1 MGEPSG
7 GEPLGGDGVRNL
19 VIGCNPLSGRYDLS
33 VTLCLLLALTGV
45 VERGLL
51 GGLSLEGL
59 PSGVGRLWEELG
71 LDGGGMTSVDVI
83 HGSNSGF
90 KPDIRTFP
98 RLSDA
103 VWLPSMVVGTDSEP
117 AKMDD
122 EAVLVETVVL
132 LVEGKVIED
141 STELAL
147 AESSLLDAGSKVIP
161 DLDVPGWGSISR
173 ETLLASS
180 TAFSLT
186 MSLSLRLRRDSPVGV
201 ER

>member
-1 MGEPSG
+1 
-7 GEPLGGDGVRNL
+7 
-19 VIGCNPLSGRYDLS
+19 
-33 VTLCLLLALTGV
+33 
-45 VERGLL
+45 
-51 GGLSLEGL
+51 
-59 PSGVGRLWEELG
+59 
-71 LDGGGMTSVDVI
+71 
-83 HGSNSGF
+83 
-90 KPDIRTFP
+90 
-98 RLSDA
+98 
-103 VWLPSMVVGTDSEP
+103 
-117 AKMDD
+117 MDD